1 MTTNDTTGSAT
12 PTYADALDREIV
24 LTRVFAAPR
33 SAVWEAW
40 VGDDI
45 SAWFGPA
52 GFTCTTSE
60 RDVRPGGRWR
70 FDMVGPDGVV
80 YPNLVTYREVVP
92 ESKLVFDHGDGEDDR
107 RTFLVTVTLDEQAD
121 GKTVL
126 TMRQLQPNRE
136 ARDATIGFGAVELGL
151 QTLGKLAAALGVE

>member
-1 MTTNDTTGSAT
+1 VSTTPAPTTDA
-12 PTYADALDREIV
+12 TYADAVEREIV

-33 SAVWEAW
+33 SAVWAAW

-45 SAWFGPA
+45 GSWFGPA
-52 GFTCTTSE
+52 GFTCTTFE
-60 RDVRPGGRWR
+60 RDVRPGGQWR
-70 FDMVGPDGVV
+70 FEMVGPDGTV
-80 YPNLVTYREVVP
+80 YPNLVAYREVVP
-92 ESKLVFDHGDGEDDR
+92 ESKLVFDHGDGEDAS

-126 TMRQLQPNRE
+126 TMRQLQPTRE

-151 QTLGKLAAALGVE
+151 QTLGKLAASLGVE